1 MINNK
6 IDKTLDFI
14 DIDPKFIFSILKK
27 YLIHLFFFVTLVTIM
42 AYLFSL
48 NLDKKYKSS
57 ARIVIEP
64 DDNNIVNIQEYTNI
78 NISNRINNQ
87 IAIFKSDQVLEYIIQ
102 DKENS
107 KKFEMFFS
115 ENNQN
120 LIQKLFNKKKTFNI
134 KSLKRIL
141 SSSIQ
146 ISNIR
151 NSDILVLSFISTNP
165 RVAKLALERIIN
177 SYQRYEIDSKIQIT
191 SYANE
196 KISERLQIL
205 VKEMD
210 ISQKKLSK
218 YKKENG
224 LVDTGNV
231 KQLKINEI
239 QSISQRIIEAKQ
251 KFQNQ
256 QNDLLS
262 IKVAEGDIDALLAI
276 QDLNSRKDI
285 GNIKDLLS
293 SNESNIQS
301 LSLIYTDQHPKIIQ
315 AINQKKNLKKQLKK
329 ILNTNI
335 EQKAFEL
342 SNLNSFIKL
351 SEREMDKVTSE
362 LRDIEEKESGMLKFT
377 RELESS
383 KNLYQSF
390 LQRVKE
396 TNEAQNLQVSK
407 VKILESPNLPGSHFY
422 PNPKRNSLIAFFIS
436 AIGAFTLLFFKEM
449 NSSALRNTEAIE
461 SLDILQL
468 GVLPRVEKTEQ
479 NLDIIQMFSS
489 DNESHFAESIRSS
502 RAIIESKFSKNSSF
516 LVTSSNPSEGKTTF
530 AFNLALSLEKSNK
543 VLFIEGDLRRPTVLN
558 RFVGIQSKKF
568 GLGEIISGRSELNKV
583 IHEIPGTKLDIIT
596 SGDVKIDMSDV
607 VSKDQL
613 KKFFDTL
620 KIEYDYV
627 IIDSPPVQPVSDTL
641 ILAQAVDNNFFI
653 IRADETTTGSLM
665 SSIKKIKSVGAKI
678 DGIVLNDVDVSKGS
692 YGYYN
697 YYQNYYGTYQK
708 TYWFEKSLK
717 NFIISIKLIQNWF
730 YCWII

>member
-1 MINNK
+1 MINEK

-14 DIDPKFIFSILKK
+14 DLDPKFLLSILRK
-27 YLIHLFFFVTLVTIM
+27 YLIHIVIFTSLIATVV
-42 AYLFSL
+42 YLFSL
-48 NLDKKYKSS
+48 NLDKKYKSL
-57 ARIVIEP
+57 AKIVIEP
-64 DDNNIVNIQEYTNI
+64 DDKNIVNIQEYTNF
-78 NISNRINNQ
+78 NRSNRINNQ

-107 KKFEMFFS
+107 KKFELFFS

-120 LIQKLFNKKKTFNI
+120 FVQKLFNKKKTFNI
-134 KSLKRIL
+134 ESLKSIL
-141 SSSIQ
+141 SSSIS
-146 ISNIR
+146 ISNVR
-151 NSDILVLSFISTNP
+151 NSDILLLSFVSTNP
-165 RVAKLALERIIN
+165 KVAKLALERIIN
-177 SYQRYEIDSKIQIT
+177 SYQRYEIDNKIQIT
-191 SYANE
+191 NYANE
-196 KISERLQIL
+196 KISDRLKIL
-205 VKEMD
+205 VEEMD
-210 ISQKKLSK
+210 IAQKKLSK
-218 YKKENG
+218 YKKENK

-239 QSISQRIIEAKQ
+239 NSISQRIIEAKQ

-276 QDLNSRKDI
+276 KDLNSRKDI
-285 GNIKDLLS
+285 SNIKDLLS

-351 SEREMDKVTSE
+351 SEQEMDKVTSE
-362 LRDIEEKESGMLKFT
+362 LRDIEEKESGMLKYT

-383 KNLYQSF
+383 KNLYKSF

-407 VKILESPNLPGSHFY
+407 LKILESPNLPGGHFY
-422 PNPKRNSLIAFFIS
+422 PNPKKNSILAFIFS
-436 AIGAFTLLFFKEM
+436 AFGVFALLFFKEM
-449 NSSALRNTEAIE
+449 NSSALRNTDAIE
-461 SLDILQL
+461 SLEILQL
-468 GVLPRVEKTEQ
+468 GVLPRVEKSKNNT
-479 NLDIIQMFSS
+479 DIIQMFSS
-489 DNESHFAESIRSS
+489 ETDSHFSESIRSS
-502 RAIIESKFSKNSSF
+502 RTIIESKFDKNSSF
-516 LVTSSNPSEGKTTF
+516 LITSSNPSEGKTTF

-543 VLFIEGDLRRPTVLN
+543 VLFIEGDLRRPTVLT
-558 RFVGIQSKKF
+558 RYVGIHSKKF
-568 GLGEIISGRSELNKV
+568 GLGEIISGRSELNEV

-620 KIEYDYV
+620 KIEYEYV

-641 ILAQAVDNNFFI
+641 ILAQAVDKNFFI

-678 DGIVLNDVDVSKGS
+678 DGIVLNDVDTSKGS

-697 YYQNYYGTYQK
+697 YYKNYYGTYQK
-708 TYWFEKSLK
+708 T
-717 NFIISIKLIQNWF
+717 
-730 YCWII
+730 

>member
-6 IDKTLDFI
+6 IDKTFDFI
-14 DIDPKFIFSILKK
+14 DIDPKFLFSIFKK
-27 YLIHLFFFVTLVTIM
+27 YLIHLICFMTLVTM
-42 AYLFSL
+42 LVFLASL
-48 NLDKKYKSS
+48 NIDKKYRSS
-57 ARIVIEP
+57 AKIVIEP
-64 DDNNIVNIQEYTNI
+64 DDNNIVNIQEYSNI
-78 NISNRINNQ
+78 NLSNRINNQ
-87 IAIFKSDQVLEYIIQ
+87 IAIFKSDQVLEYIVK

-107 KKFEMFFS
+107 KKFEMFFA

-120 LIQKLFNKKKTFNI
+120 FVQKLFNKQKTFNV
-134 KSLKRIL
+134 KSLKSIL
-141 SSSIQ
+141 SSSIK
-146 ISNIR
+146 ISNLR
-151 NSDILVLSFISTNP
+151 NSDILVLSFVSTNP

-191 SYANE
+191 NYANE
-196 KISERLQIL
+196 KISERLNIL
-205 VKEMD
+205 VKQMD
-210 ISQKKLSK
+210 IAQKKLSQ
-218 YKKENG
+218 YKKENQ

-251 KFQNQ
+251 KYQNQ

-262 IKVAEGDIDALLAI
+262 IKVAEGDVEALLAI
-276 QDLNSRKDI
+276 KDLNSRKDI
-285 GNIKDLLS
+285 TNIKDLLS

-301 LSLIYTDQHPKIIQ
+301 LSLIYTNQHPKIIKANDQ
-315 AINQKKNLKKQLKK
+315 RKNLNKQLKD

-335 EQKAFEL
+335 QQKAFEL
-342 SNLNSFIKL
+342 SNLDSFIKL
-351 SEREMDKVTSE
+351 SEREMEKVTSE
-362 LRDIEEKESGMLKFT
+362 LRIIEEKESGMLKFT

-407 VKILESPNLPGSHFY
+407 VKILESPSLPGSHFY
-422 PNPKRNSLIAFFIS
+422 PQPKKNALLTFFASFFVAFILF
-436 AIGAFTLLFFKEM
+436 FFKEI
-449 NSSALRNTEAIE
+449 NSSALKNTEAIE

-468 GVLPRVEKTEQ
+468 GILPRVEKTKD
-479 NLDIIQMFSS
+479 NTDIIQMFSS
-489 DNESHFAESIRSS
+489 DNDSHFAESIRSS
-502 RAIIESKFSKNSSF
+502 RAIIESKFNKNSSF

-558 RFVGIQSKKF
+558 RFTGIKNKKF
-568 GLGEIISGRSELNKV
+568 GLGEIISAKSELDEV
-583 IHEIPGTKLDIIT
+583 IHEIPGTKLHIIT
-596 SGDVKIDMSDV
+596 SGEIKIDMSDV

-620 KIEYDYV
+620 KIAFDYV

-641 ILAQAVDNNFFI
+641 ILAQAVDKNFFI

-665 SSIKKIKSVGAKI
+665 SSIKKIKSVGSKI
-678 DGIVLNDVDVSKGS
+678 DGIVLNDVDTSKGS

-708 TYWFEKSLK
+708 A
-717 NFIISIKLIQNWF
+717 
-730 YCWII
+730 

>member
-14 DIDPKFIFSILKK
+14 DLDPKFLFSILKK
-27 YLIHLFFFVTLVTIM
+27 YLIHLFFFVTLITTIV
-42 AYLFSL
+42 YLFSL
-48 NLDKKYKSS
+48 NLDKKYKSF
-57 ARIVIEP
+57 AKIVIEP
-64 DDNNIVNIQEYTNI
+64 DEKNIVNIQEYSNS
-78 NISNRINNQ
+78 NNSNRINNQ

-102 DKENS
+102 DEENS

-120 LIQKLFNKKKTFNI
+120 LIQKLFNKKETFNI
-134 KSLKRIL
+134 KSLKKIL

-165 RVAKLALERIIN
+165 RVAKLALESIIN

-191 SYANE
+191 NYANE
-196 KISERLQIL
+196 KISDRLQIL

-210 ISQKKLSK
+210 ISQKKLSN
-218 YKKENG
+218 YKEENG

-251 KFQNQ
+251 KYQNQ

-262 IKVAEGDIDALLAI
+262 IKIAEGDVDALLAI
-276 QDLNSRKDI
+276 KDLNSRKDI
-285 GNIKDLLS
+285 TNIKDLLS

-315 AINQKKNLKKQLKK
+315 AINQNKNLKKQLKK

-342 SNLNSFIKL
+342 SNLDSFIKL

-422 PNPKRNSLIAFFIS
+422 PNPKKNAFIASIIS
-436 AIGAFTLLFFKEM
+436 SFGLFALLFFKEM

-468 GVLPRVEKTEQ
+468 GVLPRVEKTKE

-502 RAIIESKFSKNSSF
+502 RAIIESKFNKNSSF
-516 LVTSSNPSEGKTTF
+516 LITSSNPSEGKTTF

-558 RFVGIQSKKF
+558 RFVGIQNKKF
-568 GLGEIISGRSELNKV
+568 GLGEIISGRSELNEV
-583 IHEIPGTKLDIIT
+583 IHEIPGTKLNIIT

-653 IRADETTTGSLM
+653 IRAEETTTGSLM

-678 DGIVLNDVDVSKGS
+678 DGIILNDVDTSKGS

-708 TYWFEKSLK
+708 T
-717 NFIISIKLIQNWF
+717 
-730 YCWII
+730 

>member
-1 MINNK
+1 
-6 IDKTLDFI
+6 
-14 DIDPKFIFSILKK
+14 
-27 YLIHLFFFVTLVTIM
+27 
-42 AYLFSL
+42 
-48 NLDKKYKSS
+48 
-57 ARIVIEP
+57 
-64 DDNNIVNIQEYTNI
+64 
-78 NISNRINNQ
+78 
-87 IAIFKSDQVLEYIIQ
+87 
-102 DKENS
+102 
-107 KKFEMFFS
+107 MFFA

-120 LIQKLFNKKKTFNI
+120 LVQKLFNKKNTFNI
-134 KSLKRIL
+134 KSLKSIL
-141 SSSIQ
+141 SSSIK

-151 NSDILVLSFISTNP
+151 NSDILVLSFVSTNP

-191 SYANE
+191 NYANE
-196 KISERLQIL
+196 KISDRLQIL

-210 ISQKKLSK
+210 IAQKKLSK

-251 KFQNQ
+251 KYQNQ

-262 IKVAEGDIDALLAI
+262 IKVAEGDVDALLAI
-276 QDLNSRKDI
+276 KDLNSRKDI

-422 PNPKRNSLIAFFIS
+422 PNPKKNAFIACIIS
-436 AIGAFTLLFFKEM
+436 SFGLFALLFFKEM

-468 GVLPRVEKTEQ
+468 GVLPRVEKTKE

-502 RAIIESKFSKNSSF
+502 RAIIESKFNKNSSF
-516 LVTSSNPSEGKTTF
+516 LITSSNPSEGKTTF

-568 GLGEIISGRSELNKV
+568 GLGEIISGRSELNEV
-583 IHEIPGTKLDIIT
+583 IHEIPGTKLNIIT

-641 ILAQAVDNNFFI
+641 ILAQAVDKNFFI
-653 IRADETTTGSLM
+653 IRAEETTTGSLM

-678 DGIVLNDVDVSKGS
+678 DGIVLNDVDTSKGAMVTIITIRIIMELTKKHS
-692 YGYYN
+692 D
-697 YYQNYYGTYQK
+697 
-708 TYWFEKSLK
+708 LK
-717 NFIISIKLIQNWF
+717 NHSKIL
-730 YCWII
+730 

>member
-1 MINNK
+1 MINQK

-14 DIDPKFIFSILKK
+14 DLDPKFLLSILKK
-27 YLIHLFFFVTLVTIM
+27 YFLHLTIFVTLISTLF
-42 AYLFSL
+42 YLGSL
-48 NLDKKYKSS
+48 NLDKKYKST
-57 ARIVIEP
+57 AKIVIEP
-64 DDNNIVNIQEYTNI
+64 DDNNIVNIQEYSNI
-78 NISNRINNQ
+78 NLSNRINNQ

-107 KKFEMFFS
+107 KKFEMFFA

-120 LIQKLFNKKKTFNI
+120 LVQKLFNKKNTFNI
-134 KSLKRIL
+134 KSLKSIL

-151 NSDILVLSFISTNP
+151 NSDILVLSFVSTNP
-165 RVAKLALERIIN
+165 RVSKLALERIIN

-191 SYANE
+191 NYANE

-210 ISQKKLSK
+210 IAQKKLSK
-218 YKKENG
+218 YKEENG

-239 QSISQRIIEAKQ
+239 QSISNRIIEANQ
-251 KFQNQ
+251 KYQNQ

-262 IKVAEGDIDALLAI
+262 IKVADGDLDALLAI
-276 QDLNSRKDI
+276 NDFNTRKDI
-285 GNIKDLLS
+285 TDIKDLLS

-315 AINQKKNLKKQLKK
+315 AKDQKKNLKKQLKK

-342 SNLNSFIKL
+342 SNLDSFIKL

-422 PNPKRNSLIAFFIS
+422 PNPKKNALVACVISSLGLFA
-436 AIGAFTLLFFKEM
+436 LLFFKEM

-468 GVLPRVEKTEQ
+468 GVLPRVEKTKE

-502 RAIIESKFSKNSSF
+502 RAIIESKFNKNNSF

-568 GLGEIISGRSELNKV
+568 GLGEIISGRSELNDV
-583 IHEIPGTKLDIIT
+583 IHEIPGTKLNIIT
-596 SGDVKIDMSDV
+596 SGDVKIDMSDI

-678 DGIVLNDVDVSKGS
+678 DGIVLNDVDTSKGS

-708 TYWFEKSLK
+708 T
-717 NFIISIKLIQNWF
+717 
-730 YCWII
+730 

>member
-14 DIDPKFIFSILKK
+14 DLDPKFLFSILKK
-27 YLIHLFFFVTLVTIM
+27 YLIHLFFFVTLVTTIV
-42 AYLFSL
+42 YLFSL

-57 ARIVIEP
+57 AKIVIEL
-64 DDNNIVNIQEYTNI
+64 DEKNIVNIQEYSNFTNR
-78 NISNRINNQ
+78 NRINNQ

-107 KKFEMFFS
+107 KKFEMFFA

-120 LIQKLFNKKKTFNI
+120 LVQKLFNKKNTFNI
-134 KSLKRIL
+134 KSLKSIL

-146 ISNIR
+146 ISNLI

-165 RVAKLALERIIN
+165 RVSKLALERIIN
-177 SYQRYEIDSKIQIT
+177 SYQRYEIDSKMQIT

-196 KISERLQIL
+196 KISDRLQIL

-210 ISQKKLSK
+210 IAQKKLSK
-218 YKKENG
+218 YKKENR

-251 KFQNQ
+251 KYQNQ

-276 QDLNSRKDI
+276 KDLNSRKDI
-285 GNIKDLLS
+285 ANIKDVLS

-315 AINQKKNLKKQLKK
+315 AKNQKKNLKKQLKK
-329 ILNTNI
+329 ILNTSI

-342 SNLNSFIKL
+342 SNLDSFIKL

-422 PNPKRNSLIAFFIS
+422 PNPKKNALIACVIS
-436 AIGAFTLLFFKEM
+436 SLGLFALLFFKEM
-449 NSSALRNTEAIE
+449 NSSALKNTEAIE
-461 SLDILQL
+461 SLNILQL
-468 GVLPRVEKTEQ
+468 GVLPRVEKTKE

-502 RAIIESKFSKNSSF
+502 RAIIESKFNKNSSF

-568 GLGEIISGRSELNKV
+568 GLGEIISGRSELNEV
-583 IHEIPGTKLDIIT
+583 IHEIPGTKLNIIT

-653 IRADETTTGSLM
+653 IRAEETTTGSLM

-678 DGIVLNDVDVSKGS
+678 DGIILNDLDTSKGS

-708 TYWFEKSLK
+708 T
-717 NFIISIKLIQNWF
+717 
-730 YCWII
+730 